1 MTDVI
6 NAFKALYKT
15 DGYEN
20 ILTGYGTIEDRKKQY
35 SLVRSRRATAIER
48 NIYYKDHPIL
58 SNIIDFLVDDSTKKD
73 VIIDHEKG
81 SLFLD
86 KFNDLNLIDWMAR
99 TWKMARKDGTA
110 VLVLNVVDGQ
120 PTETP
125 VNVDRI
131 KDVKINFILSKDD
144 LRPLS
149 ADLDNPS
156 LVPLSYW
163 RLGTIPEFYQINHN
177 EINKVYHK
185 SRLLIFN
192 GKYAGEDEL
201 KDNNSFY
208 ESYIDA
214 YKEAVLFY
222 EIVVGSLTS
231 VSDSMIQEVIKFN
244 GLTDKAVNDLDDEV
258 IKTMLLTA
266 MSKSIT
272 KKLILDKDDDFEY
285 HSANLSGYSQL
296 ENIAKNYLAACVG
309 YPKIKIFG
317 DSPAGGIGS
326 ETGSYED
333 DLWSNIVYT
342 AQSKEFKPNLLK
354 IISYLKPI
362 FKIKRTELIPLDFE
376 PLNPMSLLEQA
387 EIRNKQADTDIK
399 YLKEGVLISEEI
411 RQSRFSNK
419 FNINTQLSSKKIK
432 NTPKIV

>member
-192 GKYAGEDEL
+192 GKYAGDCERNIL
-201 KDNNSFY
+201 SLVYCKSF
-208 ESYIDA
+208 
-214 YKEAVLFY
+214 
-222 EIVVGSLTS
+222 
-231 VSDSMIQEVIKFN
+231 
-244 GLTDKAVNDLDDEV
+244 
-258 IKTMLLTA
+258 
-266 MSKSIT
+266 
-272 KKLILDKDDDFEY
+272 
-285 HSANLSGYSQL
+285 
-296 ENIAKNYLAACVG
+296 
-309 YPKIKIFG
+309 P
-317 DSPAGGIGS
+317 
-326 ETGSYED
+326 
-333 DLWSNIVYT
+333 
-342 AQSKEFKPNLLK
+342 
-354 IISYLKPI
+354 
-362 FKIKRTELIPLDFE
+362 
-376 PLNPMSLLEQA
+376 
-387 EIRNKQADTDIK
+387 
-399 YLKEGVLISEEI
+399 
-411 RQSRFSNK
+411 
-419 FNINTQLSSKKIK
+419 
-432 NTPKIV
+432 